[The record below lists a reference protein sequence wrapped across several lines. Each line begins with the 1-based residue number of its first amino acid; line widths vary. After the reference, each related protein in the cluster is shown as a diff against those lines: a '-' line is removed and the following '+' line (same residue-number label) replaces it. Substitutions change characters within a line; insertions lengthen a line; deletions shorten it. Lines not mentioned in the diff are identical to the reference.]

1 MSVILV
7 CYLADQ
13 FYACGFLIACIL
25 VVALIGVLI
34 VFIFLF
40 VMLDI
45 NAIRVTVEGN
55 LFQMDWS
62 LLY

>member
-1 MSVILV
+1 M
-7 CYLADQ
+7 
-13 FYACGFLIACIL
+13 CGLLIACIL

-40 VMLDI
+40 ATLDV

-55 LFQMDWS
+55 LFRRTRVYYSD
-62 LLY
+62 L

>member
-1 MSVILV
+1 MSVTLV
-7 CYLADQ
+7 CYLDDQ
-13 FYACGFLIACIL
+13 FYAFGLLIACIL

-40 VMLDI
+40 ATLDI
-45 NAIRVTVEGN
+45 NAIRVTVEGD
-55 LFQMDWS
+55 LFQKDWS